1 MSHSDLAET
10 DPTALASHADP
21 TETARTALASYTHP
35 ANTASTSLASCID
48 PTETAS
54 AAQEPSSH
62 ISVGIPQNDI
72 PSQMQLDDVRAQ
84 SRNERIDE
92 DIKVAKTMLRRLE
105 EGKITVEEVCSAE
118 VVQRISGKLK
128 HVHNSLKNQRTA
140 VLWTAYMEMV
150 DILRRFIKAERTG
163 NWSLHPQSVYD
174 MLPYFAAAG
183 HRLYAKSAYIYL
195 QMMNELQKIHPHI
208 YKNFQNGLH
217 CARRSDRFWAG
228 LSTDLMIEQVLMRS
242 VKTSGGLTRGKGFS
256 ETQRLVW
263 LMSIP
268 ACAEVNDAMQTLTG
282 VRYSHVL
289 QHCYICIYV
298 TTIRTNQSDDI
309 LTYLITAMK
318 QVNSIRKP
326 QKQESCGITM
336 TPLI

>member
-1 MSHSDLAET
+1 MSHADLAET

-35 ANTASTSLASCID
+35 ADTACTSLASCTN

-54 AAQEPSSH
+54 TAREPRSH
-62 ISVGIPQNDI
+62 ISSSIPQNDI
-72 PSQMQLDDVRAQ
+72 PSQMQLDDVRAE
-84 SRNERIDE
+84 SSNERVDE
-92 DIKVAKTMLRRLE
+92 DIKLAKTMLRRLE
-105 EGKITVEEVCSAE
+105 EGKITVEEICSAE
-118 VVQRISGKLK
+118 VVQRISEKLK
-128 HVHNSLKNQRTA
+128 HVQNSMKNQRTA
-140 VLWTAYMEMV
+140 VLWTTYMEMV

-163 NWSLHPQSVYD
+163 NWSLHLQSVYD
-174 MLPYFAAAG
+174 MLPYFAVAG

-195 QMMNELQKIHPHI
+195 QMMNELPNIHPHI
-208 YKNFQNGLH
+208 CKNFQNGLH

-263 LMSIP
+263 LMSMP

-289 QHCYICIYV
+289 QQSYICTYV
-298 TTIRTNQSDDI
+298 ATIRTNQSDDI
-309 LTYLITAMK
+309 LTFLITAMK

-326 QKQESCGITM
+326 QKQESCVIIM